1 MRNYKVYYQTELK
14 SGLLFTTVRAKN
26 QVEALSI
33 ASKKTMINQKHLT
46 CNINKVS
53 PLKTKKRNENTQR

>member
-33 ASKKTMINQKHLT
+33 ASKETMINQKHLT

-53 PLKTKKRNENTQR
+53 RLKTNKNG